1 MKTIPGIL
9 LAVLAASQIVAC
21 SRDDKPAPTKPPPP
35 KVAVAA
41 QASAAPVA
49 PASAVPSANVDR
61 ARIVPVIWMKGA
73 ARSDFLVDPLNDE
86 LVVLYAEDNGKEM
99 RMLMAK
105 DLEPAAIKR
114 DELRALAVA
123 NLRSVVPQ
131 VRLHQGN
138 EYSMFTAGGT
148 YESSLLL
155 TPQVLTAS
163 NVKVEGDIVLAVPAR
178 NLLFVTG
185 TRTPGGVAKLREVA
199 GRAMR
204 ESPNRLTDTL
214 FVLRGGEI
222 VKFGE

>member
-9 LAVLAASQIVAC
+9 LAVLAASQMAC

-41 QASAAPVA
+41 ASAAPVA
-49 PASAVPSANVDR
+49 PASAVPSAKVDR
-61 ARIVPVIWMKGA
+61 ARIVPVIWTKGA

-86 LVVLYAEDNGKEM
+86 LVVIYAEDNGKEM
-99 RMLMAK
+99 RMLMAT

-123 NLRSVVPQ
+123 NLRTVVPQ

-222 VKFGE
+222 VKFSE

>member
-9 LAVLAASQIVAC
+9 LAVLAALQFAAC
-21 SRDDKPAPTKPPPP
+21 SRDDKPAPTKPPAP
-35 KVAVAA
+35 KVAAVAPA
-41 QASAAPVA
+41 NAAVA
-49 PASAVPSANVDR
+49 PASAVPSAKVDR
-61 ARIVPVIWMKGA
+61 ARIVPVIWPKGS

-86 LVVLYAEDNGKEM
+86 LVVIYAEDNGKEM

-131 VRLHQGN
+131 VRLHRGN
-138 EYSMFTAGGT
+138 EYSMFTAGGS